1 MHLLRLVIWIAAAV
15 LALTNWFMKEQWLGD
30 FWKIAVIVAVV
41 TFLLLTAWSWVDWK
55 RNRELAKKLE
65 SVSKR
70 STSEGQ

>member
-41 TFLLLTAWSWVDWK
+41 TFLLLTVWSWIDWK
-55 RNRELAKKLE
+55 RNRELARKLE
-65 SVSKR
+65 SVRKG